1 MPCSMTFI
9 LALVIGERLACCKT
23 LYPQGPRVV
32 PHTHGLGGVVPQPC
46 CLVTYNPITN
56 YGTKSSVYIA
66 TTFLIVT
73 VTSKLFI
80 RRMSGI
86 E

>member
-1 MPCSMTFI
+1 MVVLGNTHIKPSYF
-9 LALVIGERLACCKT
+9 LFF
-23 LYPQGPRVV
+23 V
-32 PHTHGLGGVVPQPC
+32 PHSHGQGVVVPQPC
-46 CLVTYNPITN
+46 
-56 YGTKSSVYIA
+56 GTEIKSLVYIVIA
-66 TTFLIVT
+66 FLIVT